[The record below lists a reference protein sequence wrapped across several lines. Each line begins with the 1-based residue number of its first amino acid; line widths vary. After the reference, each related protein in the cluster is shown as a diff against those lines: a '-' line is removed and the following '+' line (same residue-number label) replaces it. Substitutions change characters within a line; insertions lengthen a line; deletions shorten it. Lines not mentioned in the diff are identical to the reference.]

1 MHEPIKIAHPS
12 LDATTP
18 MMFEHKQ
25 LRVVFWPPL
34 LWNTASQWKSYLEP
48 VLVGCHCN
56 KVSKTIHAQRERLAY
71 LRGLDV
77 LLSKWEDSLLLH
89 LCLGGRGW

>member
-12 LDATTP
+12 LDETTP

-34 LWNTASQWKSYLEP
+34 LWDTLFLN
-48 VLVGCHCN
+48 G
-56 KVSKTIHAQRERLAY
+56 
-71 LRGLDV
+71 
-77 LLSKWEDSLLLH
+77 SLT
-89 LCLGGRGW
+89 